1 MTVKSFSDKHF
12 TEQTL
17 PPEIMP
23 TLQAGIL
30 VCCLG
35 MLEIYTPKYIVILQE
50 KGIRVGWKAGGGEW
64 VCVLDM
70 LWRNNIQHL

>member
-17 PPEIMP
+17 PFESKPP
-23 TLQAGIL
+23 LQTGIL

-35 MLEIYTPKYIVILQE
+35 MLEIHAPKYVKILQE
-50 KGIRVGWKAGGGEW
+50 KGIRVG
-64 VCVLDM
+64 
-70 LWRNNIQHL
+70 